1 MDDEKRS
8 LKERWNDWAPV
19 RFCKE
24 NPALVIE
31 AVCTVLSLIGTGA
44 KIYADVTD
52 YKDTIQIID
61 DDGVSCKVKCKR
73 MHTATSLDQ

>member
-1 MDDEKRS
+1 MDDKKRS

-31 AVCTVLSLIGTGA
+31 TVCTVLSLIGTGA
-44 KIYADVTD
+44 KIYAEATD
-52 YKDTIQIID
+52 YKDTIQIQD
-61 DDGVSCKVKCKR
+61 EDGVVCKVKCRR
-73 MHTATSLDQ
+73 MHTATSLNR